1 MTNDALLLDAIIYL
15 NVISFSDGRTEEYK
29 KEIGIEG
36 EKKGEME
43 SVCVTGAG
51 GFIASWLVKM
61 LLSRGYTVKGTVR
74 DPDDKKHKHLKE
86 LEGAEERLEL
96 VKADIL
102 DNDSLIAA
110 IRGCK
115 GVFHT
120 ACPIIEDPVQV
131 VEAAVQGTVN
141 VLKASKEEGVKRVIL
156 TSTIGAIYLD
166 PNRNP
171 QPIVDEDCWSDLD
184 YCIQTKNWYCYAKTV
199 AEKAACT
206 YAEEVGMELIRINP
220 SIVLGPLL
228 QPTMNAST
236 AHVLKYLTGSAK
248 TYVNATQVY
257 VDVRDVA
264 RAHILLYETP
274 SASGRYLC
282 AERSLHREE
291 LVDMLAQMFPQYPL
305 PTKCS
310 DEVNPRKVGYKFSN
324 QKLKELGLSFTLIK
338 QCLADTVGSLRDK
351 GFLP

>member
-1 MTNDALLLDAIIYL
+1 
-15 NVISFSDGRTEEYK
+15 K
-29 KEIGIEG
+29 K
-36 EKKGEME
+36 ME
-43 SVCVTGAG
+43 SAVCVTGAG

-61 LLSRGYTVKGTVR
+61 LLSRGYTVRGTVR
-74 DPDDKKHKHLKE
+74 DPDDKKYAHLKE

-102 DNDSLIAA
+102 DYDSLITA

-120 ACPIIEDPVQV
+120 ACPIIEDPAQV
-131 VEAAVQGTVN
+131 VQAAVKGSLN
-141 VLKASKEEGVKRVIL
+141 VLKACNEVGVKRVIL
-156 TSTIGAIYLD
+156 TSSIGAIYLD

-171 QPIVDEDCWSDLD
+171 QTIVDEDCWSNLH
-184 YCIQTKNWYCYAKTV
+184 YCIQTKNWYCYSKTV
-199 AEKAACT
+199 AEKAACE
-206 YAEEVGMELIRINP
+206 YAEKVGMELIRINP

-228 QPTMNAST
+228 QPTMNFST

-248 TYVNATQVY
+248 TYANATQVY

-282 AERSLHREE
+282 GERSLHRGE
-291 LVDMLAQMFPQYPL
+291 LVDLLAQLFPQYPI

-310 DEVNPRKVGYKFSN
+310 DQVNPRKVAYKFSN
-324 QKLKELGLSFTLIK
+324 QKLRELGLSFTPIK
-338 QCLADTVGSLRDK
+338 ECLTDTVGSLREK

>member
-1 MTNDALLLDAIIYL
+1 
-15 NVISFSDGRTEEYK
+15 
-29 KEIGIEG
+29 
-36 EKKGEME
+36 ME

-51 GFIASWLVKM
+51 GFIASWVVKM
-61 LLSRGYTVKGTVR
+61 LLSKGYTVRGTVR
-74 DPDDKKHKHLKE
+74 NPDDGKYGHLKE
-86 LEGAEERLEL
+86 LEGAAERLEL

-102 DNDSLIAA
+102 DYDSLVTAMS
-110 IRGCK
+110 GCK

-120 ACPIIEDPVQV
+120 ACLLTGDQEQV
-131 VEAAVQGTVN
+131 LEAAVNGTVN
-141 VLKASKEEGVKRVIL
+141 VLKACKELGVKRVIL
-156 TSTIGAIYLD
+156 TSTIGAVYLD
-166 PNRNP
+166 PKRSP
-171 QPIVDEDCWSDLD
+171 QDVVDEDCWSDLD
-184 YCIQTKNWYCYAKTV
+184 YCIETKNWYCYAKTV

-206 YAEEVGMELIRINP
+206 YAEEVGMDLIRINP

-228 QPTMNAST
+228 QPTVNAST
-236 AHVLKYLTGSAK
+236 AHVFKYLTGSAK
-248 TYVNATQVY
+248 TYINATQVY

-282 AERSLHREE
+282 AERSLHRGE

-324 QKLKELGLSFTLIK
+324 QKLKELGVSFTPIK

-351 GFLP
+351 GLLP

>member
-1 MTNDALLLDAIIYL
+1 
-15 NVISFSDGRTEEYK
+15 
-29 KEIGIEG
+29 
-36 EKKGEME
+36 
-43 SVCVTGAG
+43 
-51 GFIASWLVKM
+51 M

-74 DPDDKKHKHLKE
+74 DTDDKKYKHLKE

-102 DNDSLIAA
+102 DPDSLIPA

-120 ACPIIEDPVQV
+120 ACPIIEDPAQV
-131 VEAAVQGTVN
+131 LQAAVKGTLN
-141 VLKASKEEGVKRVIL
+141 VLKACNELGVKRVIL
-156 TSTIGAIYLD
+156 TSSIGAIYLD
-166 PNRNP
+166 PSRNP
-171 QPIVDEDCWSDLD
+171 QAIVDEDCWSNLD
-184 YCIQTKNWYCYAKTV
+184 YCIETKNWYCYAKTV

-228 QPTMNAST
+228 QPTMNFST

-248 TYVNATQVY
+248 TYANV
-257 VDVRDVA
+257 
-264 RAHILLYETP
+264 
-274 SASGRYLC
+274 
-282 AERSLHREE
+282 RSLHRGQ
-291 LVDMLAQMFPQYPL
+291 LLDLLAQLFPHYPL

-310 DEVNPRKVGYKFSN
+310 DQENPRKVAYKFSN
-324 QKLKELGLSFTLIK
+324 QKLRELGLSFTPIK
-338 QCLADTVGSLRDK
+338 DCLTDTVASLRDK